1 MYGDDSTISWRGITI
16 PHFPPPPQYW
26 CYLVHFN
33 TPYKHARHYLG
44 STGCLDAR
52 LDRHRAGNG
61 ARLLEV
67 VSQAG
72 ITWQLARLWR
82 VSTWQE
88 SRDLERE
95 LKRWHGSGQ
104 FCPVCRGLPLD
115 ADTLVQRGGWPLRLH
130 SEQARAR
137 RPMPRHQNVPFS
149 RS

>member
-1 MYGDDSTISWRGITI
+1 MFAPESDSTILTWRGTSVRLES
-16 PHFPPPPQYW
+16 PPPQYFV
-26 CYLVHFN
+26 YLIHFN
-33 TPYKHARHYLG
+33 TPFKHARHYLG

-61 ARLLEV
+61 ARLMEV

-72 ITWQLARLWR
+72 ISWQLARLWR
-82 VSTWQE
+82 VDTWQE

-115 ADTLVQRGGWPLRLH
+115 ADTLVQRGGWPLRIH
-130 SEQARAR
+130 SSIGKR
-137 RPMPRHQNVPFS
+137 RPMPGQPGYFN
-149 RS
+149 